1 MDSYIVFDPSI
12 VILKESATESAASG
26 GRSAAKLRAKPG
38 DPEILYSH
46 IIPITP
52 AGDVELMVGRLSRDG
67 HVVAEPGFTEVR
79 DKNKALAEAAAGKL
93 VLWLH
98 TPW

>member
-1 MDSYIVFDPSI
+1 MDRYIVFDPSI
-12 VILKESATESAASG
+12 VVVKESGTESASAPGAGNLVAKSG
-26 GRSAAKLRAKPG
+26 Q
-38 DPEILYSH
+38 PEILYSH

-52 AGDVELMVGRLSRDG
+52 AGDIELMVARIDRGG
-67 HVVAEPGFTEVR
+67 TAAVPPGFTEVR
-79 DKNKALAEAAAGKL
+79 DKAKALAEAAAGKL

>member
-12 VILKESATESAASG
+12 VVLKESAAALSSV
-26 GRSAAKLRAKPG
+26 GRSAARLEAKPG

-46 IIPITP
+46 IIAITP

-67 HVVAEPGFTEVR
+67 NVVVEPGFAEVR